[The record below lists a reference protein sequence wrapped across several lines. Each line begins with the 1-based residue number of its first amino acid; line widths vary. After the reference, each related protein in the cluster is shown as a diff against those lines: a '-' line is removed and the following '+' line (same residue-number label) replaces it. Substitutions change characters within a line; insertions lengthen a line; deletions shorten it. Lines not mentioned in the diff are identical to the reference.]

1 MIPLTYDLVND
12 YIISYLF
19 LWNYFSLFLIE
30 IYARKAFFSEEYSME
45 SWFKGFVW
53 QLFPIAKTDVYYF
66 NIWRYARNVHRS
78 VYRDEWTCA
87 IGSEKRT
94 EILTAENCFRRIMD
108 KKKGN
113 AGKKRSPNSD
123 EGNGSSFDS
132 DSSSCGTNGNN
143 LVFYITFIFP
153 CSWRAV
159 KSIFCIG
166 PRHYFETWMIENS
179 RKNEKL

>member
-1 MIPLTYDLVND
+1 ML
-12 YIISYLF
+12 
-19 LWNYFSLFLIE
+19 
-30 IYARKAFFSEEYSME
+30 
-45 SWFKGFVW
+45 W
-53 QLFPIAKTDVYYF
+53 QLFPIVKTDVDYF

-94 EILTAENCFRRIMD
+94 EILTAENCFWRIMD
-108 KKKGN
+108 RKKGN

-132 DSSSCGTNGNN
+132 DSSSCGTNDNN
-143 LVFYITFIFP
+143 LKLLFYSTLSFIFP

-159 KSIFCIG
+159 KSIFHISI
-166 PRHYFETWMIENS
+166 RHYSETWMINNS